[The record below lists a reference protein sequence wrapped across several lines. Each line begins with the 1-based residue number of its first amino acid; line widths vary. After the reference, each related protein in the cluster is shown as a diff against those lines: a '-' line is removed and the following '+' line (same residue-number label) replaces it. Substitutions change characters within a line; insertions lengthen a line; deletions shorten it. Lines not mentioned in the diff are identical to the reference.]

1 MRNLTFATLIL
12 LFLTCNSFARLM
24 FIPLEEAVKDKD
36 LIVVGTLTEITEVSK
51 DGETIGN
58 GKIVVEQLIFGNV
71 ETIKGLSLKR
81 GDQLQLDYVENFA
94 CVMGSHKRMENEKGI
109 FLLTLNDSGEIETKD
124 FRSLDS
130 LGEIKR
136 LLKKGIKTNTAA
148 KIIKIINNTGEIS
161 QIPLAVETSD
171 EPNKCLY
178 SIEKEGNEYS
188 PLLALL
194 VILSTIPLYYFLYE
208 SRFKIR

>member
-1 MRNLTFATLIL
+1 MKNLTFASLII
-12 LFLTCNSFARLM
+12 LFMACNSFAWLTL
-24 FIPLEEAVKDKD
+24 IPLNQAIKGKN
-36 LIVVGTLTEITEVSK
+36 LIIIGTLTEITEDSNG
-51 DGETIGN
+51 GETIGK
-58 GKIVVEQLIFGNV
+58 GKITVEQFISGNV
-71 ETIKGLSLKR
+71 KTNQGLRLKS
-81 GDQLQLDYVENFA
+81 GDELQLNYVESFA
-94 CVMGSHKRMENEKGI
+94 CVMGSHKRIENEKVI
-109 FLLTLNDSGEIETKD
+109 FLLTLNDSGEIESKD

-148 KIIKIINNTGEIS
+148 KIIKIINNTGGIS

-178 SIEKEGNEYS
+178 SIEKEENEYS